1 MQSEDRWVIDIDWLE
16 ANDRS
21 FSVMV
26 SNYLCTKCRKK
37 LKIDQSESQPS
48 DILKSIKS
56 CCSKDEEFLSP
67 MLPLQESV
75 FRVLLA
81 NGNKGL
87 TLQEINQ
94 ELGNRRGIEI
104 YHTSPEF
111 LTRLLENDRHYG
123 FKMMQM

>member
-1 MQSEDRWVIDIDWLE
+1 MQSEDKWVIDIDWLE

-37 LKIDQSESQPS
+37 LKIDQNESQPS

-56 CCSKDEEFLSP
+56 CCSRSNEFLSP

-87 TLQEINQ
+87 TSDEINQ
-94 ELGNRRGIEI
+94 DLGNRRGIDI
-104 YHTSPEF
+104 YRTTPGL

-123 FKMMQM
+123 FKVVQI